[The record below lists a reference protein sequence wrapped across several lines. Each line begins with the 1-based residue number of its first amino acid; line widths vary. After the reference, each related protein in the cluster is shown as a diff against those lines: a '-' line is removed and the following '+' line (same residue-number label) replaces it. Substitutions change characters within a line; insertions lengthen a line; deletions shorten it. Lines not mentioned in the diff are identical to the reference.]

1 MIGLYILDTY
11 CTEYAK
17 LKISRDL
24 VFWDEPCMEFRW
36 VNVDARKWLYYNA
49 KNIWELKR
57 ESPDYYIVFADGK
70 DAIMFK
76 MLWL

>member
-1 MIGLYILDTY
+1 MYILDTY
-11 CTEYAK
+11 YTEYTK
-17 LKISRDL
+17 LKISGKM
-24 VFWDEPCMEFRW
+24 VIWDEACMDFHW
-36 VNVDARKWLYYNA
+36 VNGDAWEWLYYNA

>member
-24 VFWDEPCMEFRW
+24 VVWDEPSMDFRW
-36 VNVDARKWLYYNA
+36 VNVDAWKWLYHNA
-49 KNIWELKR
+49 KNVWELKR
-57 ESPDYYIVFADGK
+57 ESPDYYIVFADER
-70 DAIMFK
+70 DALLF
-76 MLWL
+76 LLRWT

>member
-1 MIGLYILDTY
+1 MYILDTY
-11 CTEYAK
+11 YTEYAK
-17 LKISRDL
+17 LKISHKM
-24 VFWDEPCMEFRW
+24 VIWDEACMDFHW
-36 VNVDARKWLYYNA
+36 VNRDALKWLYYNA

-57 ESPDYYIVFADGK
+57 ESPDNYIVFADGK